1 MHGTHINKAT
11 VTQTVAMAVPAFRRS
26 CPGEGGSKA
35 MQIRKRAACL
45 MLYAAVDGLMRVAPT
60 TGEAGLGEQTVL
72 VYAAQI
78 ESVKKQI
85 VLSL

>member
-1 MHGTHINKAT
+1 
-11 VTQTVAMAVPAFRRS
+11 
-26 CPGEGGSKA
+26 

-45 MLYAAVDGLMRVAPT
+45 LLYAAVDGLMRVAPT

-78 ESVKKQI
+78 ESVKKPI